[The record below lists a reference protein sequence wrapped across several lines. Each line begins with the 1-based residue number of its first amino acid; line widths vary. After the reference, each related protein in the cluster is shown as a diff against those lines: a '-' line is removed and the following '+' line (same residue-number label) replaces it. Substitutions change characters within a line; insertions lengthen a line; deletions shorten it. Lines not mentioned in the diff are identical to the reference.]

1 MMERLNNDQITQ
13 RIMDTNSD
21 LKRYLNLAPGLNI
34 IPPKPITTSRCPK
47 MSIPSAP
54 FPRPTLRP

>member
-21 LKRYLNLAPGLNI
+21 LKRYLNLAPGLKI
-34 IPPKPITTSRCPK
+34 SPPKPITNYSSNTI
-47 MSIPSAP
+47 IPTTP